1 MKAELTAHVVSSS
14 KCNDSYGED
23 CYSQIALL
31 VFCFVCWAKEK
42 KHVRGSSV
50 GSSGVAGAGSLCILP
65 RQAEIFVKNLIM
77 LRRDAIFSSKELL
90 ESCKII
96 TFPLL
101 VCSHSICGQGYLKG
115 QEAQTSDHFLMLLA
129 STAWFLLLCSNR
141 AEVAEH
147 PVVLVF
153 QPLSRMGRFGD
164 LRGSGVSSLFKM
176 SEIVRLSLW
185 AVSLKQLKPAVEIP
199 HQRNKKRFEQISV
212 ANRVLFA

>member
-115 QEAQTSDHFLMLLA
+115 SGSPDIWPFSYASSFHCLISSAVFKPGRGGRTS
-129 STAWFLLLCSNR
+129 SCSR
-141 AEVAEH
+141 
-147 PVVLVF
+147 
-153 QPLSRMGRFGD
+153 S
-164 LRGSGVSSLFKM
+164 
-176 SEIVRLSLW
+176 
-185 AVSLKQLKPAVEIP
+185 PAVELDGEIWGF
-199 HQRNKKRFEQISV
+199 KRVWSV
-212 ANRVLFA
+212 FTV